1 MIAGSLLRIAFDSLR
16 ANKLRSTLT
25 LLGVILGVT
34 SVMTIISAIEGF
46 MGSIEKE
53 LSQLGPTTFIV
64 ERIGI
69 VTSEEMFLDKIKR
82 KPLTLESAELLREG
96 CSLSTKVAAR
106 TYGHARV
113 KYGSQALRSVFIM
126 GTEPSFVDIVDYN
139 VAQGRFLSLEDERYR
154 KSSAFIGET
163 VRKELF
169 SGVDPIGKELKI
181 DGRRYT
187 VIGVAEKSKSAFGD
201 DDEDNYIIIPLS
213 THIKQFGE
221 PRRGFTIF
229 VKAASVEVLPEA
241 MDEARIVLRAQRHV
255 PYDKEDD
262 FDILTADNI
271 LDLLNQF
278 TKMIRIFLVGVSS
291 ISVVVGGIVVM
302 NIMMV
307 SVTERT
313 REIGIRKSLGAK
325 RNHILTQFM
334 FESLMLTLGGGF
346 IGIALGFL
354 AARGIIAK
362 LGMDISPS
370 GTAIFLGLSIS
381 TCVGLFFGIYPAMKA
396 ARLDPVKALSY
407 E

>member
-1 MIAGSLLRIAFDSLR
+1 MIAGSLLHIAFDSLR

-25 LLGVILGVT
+25 LLGVIFGVT
-34 SVMTIISAIEGF
+34 SVMTIISALEGM
-46 MGSIEKE
+46 MGAIEKD
-53 LSQLGPTTFIV
+53 LGQLGPTTFIV

-82 KPLTLESAELLREG
+82 KPLTLESAELLSDG
-96 CSLSTKVAAR
+96 CPLCTKVAAR
-106 TYGHARV
+106 AYNRARV
-113 KYGSQALRSVFIM
+113 KYGSQALRDVFVM
-126 GTEPSFVDIVDYN
+126 GTEPSFVDIVDYD
-139 VAQGRFLSLEDERYR
+139 VAQGRFMSIEDERYR
-154 KSSAFIGET
+154 KNAAFIGET
-163 VRKELF
+163 VRRELF

-181 DGRRYT
+181 DGHRYT

-213 THIKQFGE
+213 THVKQFGE

-229 VKAASVEVLPEA
+229 VKAASIEVLPEA

-271 LDLLNQF
+271 LDLLNQI
-278 TKMIRIFLVGVSS
+278 TKIFRLGLVGISS

-307 SVTERT
+307 SVSERT

-325 RNHILTQFM
+325 RQHILTQFL
-334 FESLMLTLGGGF
+334 FESLMLTMGGGF
-346 IGIALGFL
+346 LGIVFGFL
-354 AARGIIAK
+354 IAK
-362 LGMDISPS
+362 VLVAKIGMEISPS
-370 GTAIFLGLSIS
+370 TVAIITGLSIS
-381 TCVGLFFGIYPAMKA
+381 TGVGLFFGIYPAMKA

>member
-16 ANKLRSTLT
+16 ANKLRSSLT
-25 LLGVILGVT
+25 LLGVIFGVT
-34 SVMTIISAIEGF
+34 SVMTIISALEGMMGGIER
-46 MGSIEKE
+46 E
-53 LSQLGPTTFIV
+53 LNQLGPTTFII

-82 KPLTLESAELLREG
+82 KPLTLESAELISDG
-96 CSLSTKVAAR
+96 CTLCSKVAAR
-106 TYGHARV
+106 AYSRSRV
-113 KYGSQALRSVFIM
+113 KYGSEALRNVFIM
-126 GTEPSFVDIVDYN
+126 GTEPTFVEIVDYD
-139 VAQGRFLSLEDERYR
+139 VAQGRFLSIEDEQYR
-154 KSSAFIGET
+154 KNAAFIGET
-163 VRKELF
+163 VRKTFF
-169 SGVDPIGKELKI
+169 SGVDPIGKEIKV
-181 DGRRYT
+181 DGHRYT

-229 VKAASVEVLPEA
+229 VKAASVDLLPQA
-241 MDEARIVLRAQRHV
+241 MDEARVVLRAQRHV
-255 PYDKEDD
+255 PYNKEDD

-271 LDLLNQF
+271 LELLNQF
-278 TKMIRIFLVGVSS
+278 TKLFRLGLVGISS

-325 RNHILTQFM
+325 RQHILAQFL
-334 FESLMLTLGGGF
+334 FESLMLTMGGGAL
-346 IGIALGFL
+346 GIVLGFL
-354 AARGIIAK
+354 IARGLIAK
-362 LGMDISPS
+362 LGMEISPS
-370 GTAIFLGLSIS
+370 AVAIFTGLSIS
-381 TCVGLFFGIYPAMKA
+381 TGVGLFFGIYPAMKA
-396 ARLDPVKALSY
+396 ARLNPVKALSY

>member
-1 MIAGSLLRIAFDSLR
+1 MIAGSLLRISFDSLW

-53 LSQLGPTTFIV
+53 LSQLGPSTFII

-82 KPLTLESAELLREG
+82 KPLTMESAELLSSG
-96 CSLSTKVAAR
+96 CSLCSKVSAR
-106 TYGHARV
+106 TYWRSRV
-113 KYGSQALRSVFIM
+113 KYGSEALRNVIIM
-126 GTEPSFVDIVDYN
+126 GTQPNFVDIVDYN
-139 VAQGRFLSLEDERYR
+139 VALGRFLSIEDERYR
-154 KSSAFIGET
+154 KNAAFIGET
-163 VRKELF
+163 VRQTFF
-169 SGVDPIGKELKI
+169 SGVDPLGKEIKI
-181 DGRRYT
+181 DGHRYT
-187 VIGVAEKSKSAFGD
+187 VIGVAEKSKSAFGG

-221 PRRGFTIF
+221 PRRGFSIF
-229 VKAASVEVLPEA
+229 VKAASLDVLPDA

-271 LDLLNQF
+271 LELLNQF

-325 RNHILTQFM
+325 RQHILTQFL
-334 FESLMLTLGGGF
+334 FESLMLTLGGGM

-354 AARGIIAK
+354 AARGLIAK

-370 GTAIFLGLSIS
+370 ALAIFVGLSIS